1 MQSETIQIEVG
12 YEDDGNIIFVSLDKE
27 QVNLARKALN
37 YLYKQEQEEKAR
49 ARAEASTCRNCK
61 FSEPRPYITGT
72 LCCTKKVVNKY
83 YNKVVRPTEC
93 CEMFERKEE

>member
-1 MQSETIQIEVG
+1 MQSETIKIEVG
-12 YEDDGNIIFVSLDKE
+12 YEDDGSIIFVSLDKE
-27 QVNLARKALN
+27 QVNLVRKALA

-61 FSEPRPYITGT
+61 FSERGRYDGT